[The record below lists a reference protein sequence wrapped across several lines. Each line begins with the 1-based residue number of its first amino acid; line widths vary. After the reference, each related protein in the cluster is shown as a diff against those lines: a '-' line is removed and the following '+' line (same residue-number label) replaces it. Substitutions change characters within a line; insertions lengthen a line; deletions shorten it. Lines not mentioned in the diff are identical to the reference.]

1 MTEIKFFLI
10 LLFFINANI
19 SYAIPNLDKSQDKL
33 FNSIMNQTLTKFQ
46 VKNYF
51 DEASGKNLQYNLF
64 LPDDYDESNKY
75 PVIFFIADG
84 SSVGKDADF
93 SLKQGYGGIIWAS
106 DYEQSKH
113 KCIVI
118 VPVYSG
124 VILDDHRGF
133 TVSDYIDVTKNF
145 IDFAIKNYSIDT
157 KKIYATGQSMGC
169 MTFLYLASKYPDL
182 FTAELF
188 VSGQWD
194 INELKGIE
202 SQKFFYVT
210 AAGDDKA
217 STGQSEVIKMFEN
230 DNIEFKY
237 FNDVN
242 ALKPDLNVNV
252 REFSNKNFVRF
263 KLGSVLPESLSIG
276 TPEHMFSFDF
286 AYKIEAVRDWLFNQS
301 K

>member
-1 MTEIKFFLI
+1 M
-10 LLFFINANI
+10 
-19 SYAIPNLDKSQDKL
+19 
-33 FNSIMNQTLTKFQ
+33 
-46 VKNYF
+46 
-51 DEASGKNLQYNLF
+51 
-64 LPDDYDESNKY
+64 
-75 PVIFFIADG
+75 
-84 SSVGKDADF
+84 
-93 SLKQGYGGIIWAS
+93 
-106 DYEQSKH
+106 
-113 KCIVI
+113 
-118 VPVYSG
+118 
-124 VILDDHRGF
+124 
-133 TVSDYIDVTKNF
+133 
-145 IDFAIKNYSIDT
+145 
-157 KKIYATGQSMGC
+157 
-169 MTFLYLASKYPDL
+169 
-182 FTAELF
+182 
-188 VSGQWD
+188 
-194 INELKGIE
+194 
-202 SQKFFYVT
+202 T